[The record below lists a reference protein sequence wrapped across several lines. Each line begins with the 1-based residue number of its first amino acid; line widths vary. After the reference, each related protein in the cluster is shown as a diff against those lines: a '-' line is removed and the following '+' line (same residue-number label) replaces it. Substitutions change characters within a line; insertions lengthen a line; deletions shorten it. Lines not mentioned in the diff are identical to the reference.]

1 MYRGCV
7 WMNITDI
14 SATRPRK
21 RRFST
26 PPCGKISRWAPERT
40 TQLSGRRWK
49 TWIWRSWRALPD
61 GLDTCIGERG
71 ITLSGGERQ
80 RLALAR
86 LYFAE
91 NARLFMLDEATSAL
105 DSVTEERVLGR
116 LMEALKGRTV
126 IMIAHRLDTLRNA
139 DFIMLMQDGKLVG
152 QGSYVELARTN
163 AYFGELLRSET
174 EKAE

>member
-1 MYRGCV
+1 M
-7 WMNITDI
+7 
-14 SATRPRK
+14 A
-21 RRFST
+21 
-26 PPCGKISRWAPERT
+26 
-40 TQLSGRRWK
+40 
-49 TWIWRSWRALPD
+49 RALPD

-116 LMEALKGRTV
+116 LMETLKGRTV

-152 QGSYVELARTN
+152 QGSYVELARSD
-163 AYFGELLRSET
+163 AYFGELLRSES
-174 EKAE
+174 EKINNNRGAR